1 VSTVEIVK
9 TTALFPS
16 AVFIQWNLQSDETG
30 VHLAD
35 VYRSGAPN
43 GPWEQI
49 ASSLSGAYHFVDN
62 KFNLPPAEAA
72 PCDASQIREGLN
84 LLSLARGVFYQVTVT
99 PPSGSANAFTSPVV
113 PVEPGLDR
121 RTRLFKRKILHD
133 ESVAFRRLNG
143 IPIIILKRR
152 HWGTRCK
159 DCWDPGLRE
168 GTMEHCRTCFGTTY
182 EGGYWSPVLVRGRHL
197 PGPVQ
202 TQMSAQ
208 GEAETKVVNFIILDF
223 PLVEHKDIIVDLRRN
238 DRYVVQMVT
247 TTELKSVP
255 VHQTISASLIMRNA
269 VEYEV
274 PVDPDATPP
283 LY

>member
-1 VSTVEIVK
+1 LPSVEIVR

-16 AVFIQWNLQSDETG
+16 AVFIQWNILAEETG
-30 VHLAD
+30 THLVD
-35 VYRSGAPN
+35 VYRSGFPN

-49 ASSLSGAYHFVDN
+49 ASSLPNAYHFVDD
-62 KFNLPPAEAA
+62 KFNLPPE
-72 PCDASQIREGLN
+72 PSCDGVPIREGLN

-99 PPSGSANAFTSPVV
+99 PPSGTANAFTSPVV
-113 PVEPGLDR
+113 PIEPGLDR
-121 RTRLFKRKILHD
+121 RTRLFKRKILRD
-133 ESVAFRRLNG
+133 ESTAFRRLNG

-152 HWGTRCK
+152 HWGTRCT

-168 GTMEHCRTCFGTTY
+168 GTMEHCRKCYGTTY
-182 EGGYWSPVLVRGRHL
+182 EGGYWNPVLVRGRHT
-197 PGPVQ
+197 PAPVQ
-202 TQMSAQ
+202 TQMSAH
-208 GEAETKVVNFIILDF
+208 GEAEVKVVNFIILDF

-238 DRYVVQMVT
+238 DRYVVQLVT

-255 VHQTISASLIMRNA
+255 VHQTISASLVMRNA

-274 PVDPDATPP
+274 PVDPEATPP